1 MKHFISI
8 FHWWIH
14 CMRDASWLHNKEIFL
29 NFMWSQMLSICN
41 SEEIE
46 SRLMM
51 IMNNARI
58 HQSAKLDE
66 LCESFEVYLVKLS
79 FYSSD
84 YNLIES
90 SFSML
95 KAWIKRNDKLVWWY
109 DESNKKFDEFLRV
122 AVRSQRKWVDDSEA
136 LFRLIDIVHIFK
148 WYLNINRLIII
159 KLIMLLLRYLWIII

>member
-1 MKHFISI
+1 MHHNFIT
-8 FHWWIH
+8 
-14 CMRDASWLHNKEIFL
+14 KKIFL
-29 NFMWSQMLSICN
+29 NFMQSQMLLICN

-46 SRLMM
+46 LRLMM

-66 LCESFEVYLVKLS
+66 LCESFEMHLVKLS
-79 FYSSD
+79 LYSSD

-95 KAWIKRNDKLVWWY
+95 KTWIRRNDKLVQWY
-109 DESNKKFDEFLRV
+109 DKSNEKFDEFLRI
-122 AVRSQRKWVDDSEA
+122 AVRSQKKRVDDSET
-136 LFRLIDIVHIFK
+136 LFRLTDIVHIFR
-148 WYLNINRLIII
+148 WYLDINRLIVV